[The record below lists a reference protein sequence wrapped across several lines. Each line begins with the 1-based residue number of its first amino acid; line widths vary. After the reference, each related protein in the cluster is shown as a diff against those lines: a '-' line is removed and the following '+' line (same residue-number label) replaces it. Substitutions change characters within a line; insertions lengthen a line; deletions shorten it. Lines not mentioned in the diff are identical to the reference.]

1 MSVFNLAQKRSF
13 PPLWAGG
20 LAKLVDTILN
30 AQFFAKIIIIKKKYQ
45 NLHVLLIS
53 GAIPNLAAAVNVER
67 VHYVL

>member
-1 MSVFNLAQKRSF
+1 V
-13 PPLWAGG
+13 PAGG